1 MSARAHLEGLQLG
14 QISARQY
21 RRAVAGEG
29 KPATVVD
36 AAPAD
41 PAPLTVGAI
50 LVSRWGYDQTNVDYY
65 EVVSA
70 TPRTVALRSI
80 RSRVT
85 GDAGFMAEHVAPV
98 PGEYTGEAFR
108 RKVHRYSDR
117 PAVAINSC
125 ANAYPWNGN
134 DDRATHYA

>member
-21 RRAVAGEG
+21 RHAAAGEE
-29 KPATVVD
+29 KPATIVD
-36 AAPAD
+36 AA

-70 TPRTVALRSI
+70 TPKTVTLRPI

-85 GDAGFMAEHVAPV
+85 GDAGFMAEYVAPV

-108 RKVHRYSDR
+108 RKVHHYSDR
-117 PAVAINSC
+117 P
-125 ANAYPWNGN
+125 
-134 DDRATHYA
+134 

>member
-1 MSARAHLEGLQLG
+1 MSARAHREGVHLG

-21 RRAVAGEG
+21 RRAVAGEE
-29 KPATVVD
+29 KPATAVD
-36 AAPAD
+36 AT

-70 TPRTVALRSI
+70 TPKTVTLRAI

-85 GDAGFMAEHVAPV
+85 GDAGFTAEHVAPV

-108 RKVHRYSDR
+108 RKVHHYSDR
-117 PAVAINSC
+117 PTVAINSC
-125 ANAYPWNGN
+125 ASAYPWNGN
-134 DDRATHYA
+134 DDLATHYA